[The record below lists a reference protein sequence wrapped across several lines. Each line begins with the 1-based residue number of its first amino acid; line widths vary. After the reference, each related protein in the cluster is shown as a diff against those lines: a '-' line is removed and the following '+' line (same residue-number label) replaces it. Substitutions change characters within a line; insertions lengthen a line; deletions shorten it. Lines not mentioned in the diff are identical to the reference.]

1 MKDQISISDKSKIS
15 MPIANLIMVIALVA
29 STVFGYSSLTNRITS
44 LETNDTLMESD
55 LLKKAQQEP
64 KNLEIFMLIEHN
76 TKILEKHQELLDE
89 NIHSQVMIKNL
100 EKDVAE
106 AEDKIE
112 YLLNLTRKL
121 NGNSN

>member
-1 MKDQISISDKSKIS
+1 MKDQINLSDKSKIS

-29 STVFGYSSLTNRITS
+29 STVFGYSALTNRITA
-44 LETNDTLMESD
+44 LETQDTLMTSD

-64 KNLEIFMLIEHN
+64 KNLEIYMLIEHN
-76 TKILEKHQELLDE
+76 AKIIEKHQELLDE

>member
-1 MKDQISISDKSKIS
+1 MKLNNQTAVKTDIKTIGGVIIAVAISVYSYFTIVERINALEVQDQLQS
-15 MPIANLIMVIALVA
+15 A
-29 STVFGYSSLTNRITS
+29 
-44 LETNDTLMESD
+44 D
-55 LLKKAQQEP
+55 LLKKADQTP
-64 KNLEIFMLIEHN
+64 RNLEFLMLIEHN

-100 EKDVAE
+100 EKDLDE

>member
-44 LETNDTLMESD
+44 LETQDQLMSSD
-55 LLKKAQQEP
+55 LLKKAEQTP

-76 TKILEKHQELLDE
+76 ASILEKHQELLDE
-89 NIHSQVMIKNL
+89 NIHSQVMIQNL
-100 EKDVAE
+100 KEDLKK